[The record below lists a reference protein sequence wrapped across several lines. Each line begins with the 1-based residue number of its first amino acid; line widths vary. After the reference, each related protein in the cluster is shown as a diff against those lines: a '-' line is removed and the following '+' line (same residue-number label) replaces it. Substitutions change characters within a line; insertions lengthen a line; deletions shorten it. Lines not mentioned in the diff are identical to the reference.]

1 MRVLVT
7 GASGFIGSA
16 IVQELL
22 ANGHEVKGLVR
33 SPDAAAVLRRQ
44 GVEAIQGSIENTALL
59 RRAGQQVDGVVHT
72 AFFHSF
78 AHAGWSA
85 KLRIMFGGRFKHAP
99 VRFMKAAVQTDQHVI
114 ETMGELLSSSGGSLV
129 IAMPTMAMTAGR
141 LALEEQPADLQSVG
155 GPRAASEYI
164 ALAMA
169 QRGVNTS
176 IVRLP
181 PIVYGEGDRG
191 GLLPSIIQSA
201 RKAGKSAY
209 IHDGSNR
216 WASVHRL
223 DAARVFRLAL
233 EKGTGASRFHAV
245 ADEGIAFR
253 EIAEYIGQS
262 LHLPTESLNI
272 EQANAHFS
280 WLSAFA
286 ATDNPVSA
294 TATMKSLSWQPEQ
307 PSLQDEWAKG
317 YYIQSDLQRA

>member
-33 SPDAAAVLRRQ
+33 SSEAAAALRQQ
-44 GVEAIQGSIENTALL
+44 GVEAIQGSIENTAVL
-59 RRAGQQVDGVVHT
+59 RQAGRQVDGVVHT

-78 AHAGWSA
+78 AHAGWRA
-85 KLRIMFGGRFKHAP
+85 KLRIMLGGSFKHAP
-99 VRFMKAAVQTDQHVI
+99 VRFMKAAVETDQHVI
-114 ETMGELLSSSGGSLV
+114 KTMGELLSSSGGSLV
-129 IAMPTMAMTAGR
+129 IAMPTMTMTAER
-141 LALEEQPADLQSVG
+141 QALEADAADIHSVG
-155 GPRAASEYI
+155 GPRAASEYT

-169 QRGVNTS
+169 ERGVHTS

-191 GLLPSIIQSA
+191 GLLPSLIQSA

-233 EKGTGASRFHAV
+233 EKGKGASRFHAV
-245 ADEGIAFR
+245 ANEGMAFR
-253 EIAEYIGQS
+253 EIAGYIGEGLQVPTQS
-262 LHLPTESLNI
+262 LNA
-272 EQANAHFS
+272 EQASAHFS
-280 WLSAFA
+280 WLSSFA

-294 TATMKSLSWQPEQ
+294 NATMQGLNWRPEQ
-307 PSLQDEWAKG
+307 ATLQEEWAKG
-317 YYIQSDLQRA
+317 YYIQ

>member
-16 IVQELL
+16 VVQELL
-22 ANGHEVKGLVR
+22 ENGHEVRGLVR
-33 SPDAAAVLRRQ
+33 STEAAAKLRRQ
-44 GVEAIQGSIENTALL
+44 GIEAIQGSIENPVIV
-59 RRAGQQVDGVVHT
+59 RQAGQQMDGVVHT

-78 AHAGWSA
+78 THAGWRA
-85 KLRIMFGGRFKHAP
+85 KLRIMLGGSFKDAP
-99 VRFMKAAVQTDQHVI
+99 LRFMREAVRTDQQVI
-114 ETMGELLSSSGGSLV
+114 ETLGGLLSSSGGSLV
-129 IAMPTMAMTAGR
+129 IAMPTMTMTAER
-141 LALEEQPADLQSVG
+141 LALEENAADLQSVG
-155 GPRAASEYI
+155 GPRAASERT
-164 ALAMA
+164 ALVMA
-169 QRGVNTS
+169 EHGVHAS

-191 GLLPSIIQSA
+191 GLLPSIIRSA

-209 IHDGSNR
+209 INEGNNR

-233 EKGTGASRFHAV
+233 ENGRGASRFHAV
-245 ADEGIAFR
+245 ADEGMAFR
-253 EIAEYIGQS
+253 EIAEYVGES
-262 LHLPTESLNI
+262 LHVPTQSINKQ
-272 EQANAHFS
+272 QAMAHFS

-294 TATMKSLSWQPEQ
+294 NVTMKRLNWQPQQ

-317 YYIQSDLQRA
+317 YYIQ

>member
-16 IVQELL
+16 IVKELL

-33 SPDAAAVLRRQ
+33 SPEAAAALRRQ
-44 GVEAIQGSIENTALL
+44 GVEAVQGSIENTAVL
-59 RRAGQQVDGVVHT
+59 REAGQHMDGVVHT

-78 AHAGWSA
+78 GHAGLRT
-85 KLRIMFGGRFKHAP
+85 KLRIMLGGSLKQAP
-99 VRFMKAAVQTDQHVI
+99 ARFMKAAVQTDQHVI
-114 ETMGELLSSSGGSLV
+114 ETMGNLLSASGGSLV
-129 IAMPTMAMTAGR
+129 IAMPTMTMTAQQ
-141 LALEEQPADLQSVG
+141 LALEDQPADLHSVG
-155 GPRAASEYI
+155 GLRAASEHT

-169 QRGVNTS
+169 KRGVHTS
-176 IVRLP
+176 VVRLP

-191 GLLPSIIQSA
+191 GLLPSLIQQA
-201 RKAGKSAY
+201 RKAGQSAY

-233 EKGTGASRFHAV
+233 ETGTGASRFHAV
-245 ADEGIAFR
+245 SDEGLAFR
-253 EIAEYIGQS
+253 EIAGYIGESLKLPTQS
-262 LHLPTESLNI
+262 LNT

-280 WLSAFA
+280 WLSSFA

-294 TATMKSLSWQPEQ
+294 HATMQSLNWRPEQ

-317 YYIQSDLQRA
+317 YYTQLAR

>member
-16 IVQELL
+16 IIQELI
-22 ANGHEVKGLVR
+22 ANGHEVRGLVR
-33 SPDAAAVLRRQ
+33 SSEAATALRRQ
-44 GVEAIQGSIENTALL
+44 GVEAIQGSIEHTAIL
-59 RRAGQQVDGVVHT
+59 RQAGQQMDGVVHT

-78 AHAGWSA
+78 AHAGWRA
-85 KLRIMFGGRFKHAP
+85 KLRIMFGGHFKHAP

-114 ETMGELLSSSGGSLV
+114 ETMGNLLSSSGGSLV
-129 IAMPTMAMTAGR
+129 IAMPTMTMTAGR
-141 LALEEQPADLQSVG
+141 LALEEHAADVQSVG
-155 GPRAASEYI
+155 GPRAASEHT

-169 QRGVNTS
+169 QRGVHAS

-191 GLLPSIIQSA
+191 GLLPSLIQSA

-209 IHDGSNR
+209 IDDGSNR
-216 WASVHRL
+216 WASIHRL

-233 EKGTGASRFHAV
+233 EKGNGSSRFHAV

-253 EIAEYIGQS
+253 KIAGYIGDS
-262 LHLPTESLNI
+262 LQLPTESLTT
-272 EQANAHFS
+272 EQGNAHFS
-280 WLSAFA
+280 WLSSFA

-294 TATMKSLSWQPEQ
+294 DATMKSLNWRPEQ

-317 YYIQSDLQRA
+317 YYIQSSRQR